1 MRSHEMQSG
10 RQVVTAAAPG
20 QARSKLSDVV
30 RWSSAAVLGP
40 SQRRKF
46 ILQLQRQV
54 GNSRVISF
62 LDAQRGGTAYSDA
75 LRSSQPG
82 PGQAAA
88 VMRARL
94 DLACAGGGTG
104 ACQTWAE
111 EHGRL
116 PGAALPTG
124 DSREAVQRAE
134 CGLERFEVRRSA
146 GIGVRGRRQA
156 GSMFR
161 KSDSAQAWRYWRRGG
176 KGAAGARRSRLRPRP
191 DR

>member
-1 MRSHEMQSG
+1 MRSYKMQSG
-10 RQVVTAAAPG
+10 GQLLTPTASAP
-20 QARSKLSDVV
+20 ARSKLSDLM
-30 RWSSAAVLGP
+30 RWSSAAVLAP
-40 SQRRKF
+40 SQRWNV
-46 ILQLQRQV
+46 ILQLQRLV
-54 GNSRVISF
+54 GNARVVSF
-62 LDAQRGGTAYSDA
+62 LDAQRGGNANNANGDA
-75 LRSSQPG
+75 LSISQPG

-88 VMRARL
+88 VRRAWL
-94 DLACAGGGTG
+94 DLACACGGTG
-104 ACQTWAE
+104 GSCQARAE

-161 KSDSAQAWRYWRRGG
+161 KSGSAQAWRYWRRGD
-176 KGAAGARRSRLRPRP
+176 KGAAGARRSRL
-191 DR
+191 